1 MVCIFPRSKLS
12 FTIENLSSN
21 FDTQRINERQNKVVI
36 TDRMWARLLSSTN
49 QPSFLSP
56 KDLEEAKKAEQPPTE
71 LLEGNNCNDVGDA
84 GKEEQPPKDEQESGN
99 HADNGIKTEN

>member
-1 MVCIFPRSKLS
+1 
-12 FTIENLSSN
+12 
-21 FDTQRINERQNKVVI
+21 
-36 TDRMWARLLSSTN
+36 MWARLLSSTN
-49 QPSFLSP
+49 QPSFFSP